1 MRKSPIALI
10 AAIVAAVMTTG
21 LSACAIPGRAP
32 VQAEPMTSGA
42 VRAASFHD
50 ATLTAYRPERFSRA
64 AGHRAARPHPISTKG
79 FRGSGTVWV
88 TDAGDSAVF
97 SCTAKRCT
105 SIGSGWNQPQ
115 GIATDGTSIWI
126 ADTYNS
132 RIVVLT
138 QSGTTVATLSDPG
151 EYPAGV
157 AVAPNGTV
165 AVTNICSVPSCGQGN
180 VAFYASGATSP
191 TGTACCLASRYYFG
205 AFDASGNFYLDGQT
219 SSGATIVEE
228 IAGASSGATA
238 EVNTGI
244 TNVGFP
250 GGIQVATTGAL
261 FVDDQM
267 CPCMDIFALPSFR
280 ETASFALSGAV
291 APVSFGLRTHDKW
304 LWAADQGLGEA
315 REYRAHGR
323 GTGGVGYAL
332 GGFNEP
338 IGALVLPDGQ
348 V

>member
-1 MRKSPIALI
+1 MDKSPTSAIFTAMMAAAL
-10 AAIVAAVMTTG
+10 T
-21 LSACAIPGRAP
+21 ACAGPGRAS
-32 VQAEPMTSGA
+32 VQAEPMTMGA
-42 VRAASFHD
+42 ARTGSLHD
-50 ATLTAYRPERFSRA
+50 ATLTAYRPDRFLRT
-64 AGHRAARPHPISTKG
+64 AGARRGGPHPAKG

-88 TDAGDSAVF
+88 TDAGDSAVY

-115 GIATDGTSIWI
+115 GIATDGTSIWV

-132 RIVVLT
+132 RIVMMT
-138 QSGTTVATLSDPG
+138 QRGTTLATLSDSG

-157 AVAPNGTV
+157 AVALNGTV

-180 VAFYASGATSP
+180 VAFYANGATSP

-205 AFDASGNFYLDGQT
+205 AFDSSGNFYLDGQT

-228 IAGASSGATA
+228 IQSAASGGTV
-238 EVNTGI
+238 ETNTGI
-244 TNVGFP
+244 NSVGFP

-261 FVDDQM
+261 FIDDQL
-267 CPCMDIFALPSFR
+267 CACMNTYALPAFR

-291 APVSFGLRTHDKW
+291 APVSFGLRTQDKW

-315 REYRAHGR
+315 REYRAHGS
-323 GTGGVGYAL
+323 GEGGLGYGL
-332 GGFNEP
+332 EGFNEP
-338 IGALVLPDGQ
+338 IGALELPDGQ